1 MTDESG
7 GLLALVLV
15 LVAVGLLPLWVVSV
29 ELLALW
35 VVSDGLLA
43 PALALLVVGGAVL
56 HGGGL
61 YPPR

>member
-15 LVAVGLLPLWVVSV
+15 AV

-35 VVSDGLLA
+35 AVSVGLLA
-43 PALALLVVGGAVL
+43 PALALLVVGGVVL

>member
-15 LVAVGLLPLWVVSV
+15 AVELPLICVVSV
-29 ELLALW
+29 ERLLLP
-35 VVSDGLLA
+35 VVSDGPGP
-43 PALALLVVGGAVL
+43 PALALLVVGGVVL
-56 HGGGL
+56 PGGGL

>member
-15 LVAVGLLPLWVVSV
+15 ADELPPLCVVSV
-29 ELLALW
+29 ELLPLP
-35 VVSDGLLA
+35 VVSDGLLT
-43 PALALLVVGGAVL
+43 PALALPVVCGVVL
-56 HGGGL
+56 QGGGL

>member
-15 LVAVGLLPLWVVSV
+15 AVELPLLWVVSV
-29 ELLALW
+29 ELLLLP
-35 VVSDGLLA
+35 VGSDGPGS
-43 PALALLVVGGAVL
+43 PALASPVVCGVVL

>member
-15 LVAVGLLPLWVVSV
+15 AVELPLLCVVSV
-29 ELLALW
+29 ELLPLP
-35 VVSDGLLA
+35 VVSDGPGP
-43 PALALLVVGGAVL
+43 PALALLVVGGVVL